1 MHRRHFL
8 GAAGGGLLLPALTG
22 CALSPTTAAWEQR
35 LQGDSLALLG
45 EVHDNAKLHRLRTA
59 ALRRAVERGWRP
71 ALVMEQFDVDRQG
84 AIEQA
89 RAERPR
95 DVPHLIAQA
104 AADRAGWHWPHYAP
118 VIALALQFELPLHA
132 ANLPREQAARVV
144 REGID
149 AALGAAR
156 AAELGLH
163 APVDAPWQAAH
174 EHEVDAGHCGA
185 LPARLR
191 PGMARAQLARD
202 AVMAQVLRTQSQSRH
217 GAVLLAGNGH
227 VRRDIGVPRWLTH
240 VAPQRL
246 LVVGYVEKGEGAEEA
261 SPSARYD
268 ARVWAAPA
276 AREDP
281 CAPLRKRP
289 IARVPGKRLEWS

>member
-8 GAAGGGLLLPALTG
+8 GAAGGSLLPQALAG
-22 CALSPTTAAWEQR
+22 CALAPAAPAWEQHLR
-35 LQGDSLALLG
+35 GDTLALLG
-45 EVHDNAKLHRLRTA
+45 EVHDNAQLHRLRTA

-71 ALVMEQFDVDRQG
+71 ALVMEQFDIDRQG

-89 RAERPR
+89 RAERRR
-95 DVPHLIAQA
+95 DVQHLIAQA
-104 AADRAGWHWPHYAP
+104 AAARAGWHWPHYEP
-118 VIALALQFELPLHA
+118 VIALALEFELPLHA

-144 REGID
+144 REGAD

-163 APVDAPWQAAH
+163 APVDTPWQTAH
-174 EHEVDAGHCGA
+174 EHEVEASHCGA

-202 AVMAQVLRTQSQSRH
+202 AVMAQVLQTQARH

-227 VRRDIGVPRWLTH
+227 VRRDIGVPRWMTH

-246 LVVGYVEKGEGAEEA
+246 LVVGYVEKGEQAEE
-261 SPSARYD
+261 PSASVRYD
-268 ARVWAAPA
+268 ARVLAAPA
-276 AREDP
+276 LRDDP
-281 CAPLRKRP
+281 CAALRKRP
-289 IARVPGKRLEWS
+289 IARVAGKRREWS